1 MSKHLHA
8 IKPEQFETEV
18 QECPKA
24 VIVIYWDSQAVDH
37 RYRKEE
43 LSQLAEAYV
52 DSVKVL
58 VVDIAD
64 PDHIAWVGRQ
74 PYVDLD
80 AMPCLQ
86 IYKTTEERTGLA
98 VPGSISAQNFK
109 VGLKAMFHCASR
121 P

>member
-1 MSKHLHA
+1 MSKHLHV
-8 IKPEQFETEV
+8 IKPEQFKTEV
-18 QECPKA
+18 QQCPKT
-24 VIVIYWDSQAVDH
+24 VIVVYWDSQAADH
-37 RYRKEE
+37 RYQKED
-43 LSQLAEAYV
+43 LSRLADTYEE
-52 DSVKVL
+52 SVKVL

-64 PDHIAWVGRQ
+64 PDHIAWVERQ

-80 AMPCLQ
+80 AMPYLQ
-86 IYKTTEERTGLA
+86 IYKTTEERRCLA